1 MEKTEASA
9 TPDLEAPDLPAKQSS
24 VAQRWKQNLSPTH
37 ADLVCLLLTFLTGLC
52 DSSAY
57 NAWSCFLG
65 MQTGTTPAKG
75 GAKPKQPT
83 NFPRNTEE
91 LTIHLYKTGNT
102 IFLGLGASNQPNNKP
117 WGWLKSLVSIASF
130 FFGSMIFSII
140 MRSVGSLRRGTL
152 FVSFFVQTILIIIAV
167 ALIEGDLIPHTSSDA
182 TLTGGPLFLELIPIG
197 LLAFQS
203 AGGMTCSRALGYNEI
218 PTVVLTSVYFDI
230 ASDPK
235 ITDKPTTNVKRN
247 RRVGGVVCLLIGAIV
262 GGWLSR
268 SSGGMQSALWMAAG
282 LKFIAAIG
290 WLFWKAAPAK

>member
-1 MEKTEASA
+1 MEKPEVPA
-9 TPDLEAPDLPAKQSS
+9 PDLEASS
-24 VAQRWKQNLSPTH
+24 PSVPVKHESSISQRWKQNLTPTH
-37 ADLVCLLLTFLTGLC
+37 ADLICLLLCFLTGLC

-65 MQTGTTPAKG
+65 MQTG
-75 GAKPKQPT
+75 
-83 NFPRNTEE
+83 
-91 LTIHLYKTGNT
+91 NT
-102 IFLGLGASNQPNNKP
+102 IFLGLGASNQPNSKP
-117 WGWLKSLVSIASF
+117 WGWLKSLVSILAF
-130 FFGSMIFSII
+130 FFGAMTFSIA
-140 MRSVGSLRRGTL
+140 MRTVGALRRGTL
-152 FVSFFVQTILIIIAV
+152 FVSFLVQTLLIIIAV
-167 ALIEGDLIPHTSSDA
+167 ALIEGDLIPHTSDDA
-182 TLTGGPLFLELIPIG
+182 ALDGGPLFLELIPIA

-235 ITDKPTTNVKRN
+235 LIAKPTTNVKRN
-247 RRVGGVVCLLIGAIV
+247 RRVGGVVALLIGAIV

-282 LKFIAAIG
+282 MKLVAAFG

>member
-1 MEKTEASA
+1 MEKAEQPPA
-9 TPDLEAPDLPAKQSS
+9 PDLEAPNAPAKQST
-24 VAQRWKQNLSPTH
+24 VAQRWKQNLTPTH
-37 ADLVCLLLTFLTGLC
+37 ADFVCLMLTFLTGLC

-65 MQTGTTPAKG
+65 MQTG
-75 GAKPKQPT
+75 
-83 NFPRNTEE
+83 
-91 LTIHLYKTGNT
+91 NT

-117 WGWLKSLVSIASF
+117 WGWLKSFVSIASF
-130 FFGSMIFSII
+130 FFGAMIFSIA
-140 MRSVGSLRRGTL
+140 MRSVGAVRRGTL
-152 FVSFFVQTILIIIAV
+152 FLSFLIQTLLIIVAV
-167 ALIEGDLIPHTSSDA
+167 ALIEADVIPHTSADA
-182 TLTGGPLFLELIPIG
+182 ALDGGVLFLELIPIG

-235 ITDKPTTNVKRN
+235 LVDKPTANAKRN
-247 RRVGGVVCLLIGAIV
+247 RRIGGVVCLLIGAIV

-282 LKFIAAIG
+282 MKFVAAFA

>member
-1 MEKTEASA
+1 MEKASPSSPA
-9 TPDLEAPDLPAKQSS
+9 APDLEASPSPQPAKESTLTR
-24 VAQRWKQNLSPTH
+24 RWKQTLDPTN
-37 ADLVCLLLTFLTGLC
+37 ADLVCLLLCFLTGLC

-65 MQTGTTPAKG
+65 MQTG
-75 GAKPKQPT
+75 
-83 NFPRNTEE
+83 
-91 LTIHLYKTGNT
+91 NT
-102 IFLGLGASNQPNNKP
+102 IFLGLGASNQPASKP

-130 FFGSMIFSII
+130 FSGAMIFSVV
-140 MRSVGSLRRGTL
+140 MRRVGALRRGTL
-152 FVSFFVQTILIIIAV
+152 FLSFLFQTVLIIIAV
-167 ALIEGDLIPHTSSDA
+167 ALIQADLIPHTSTDQA
-182 TLTGGPLFLELIPIG
+182 LDGGPLFLELIPIG

-203 AGGMTCSRALGYNEI
+203 AGGMTCSRSLGYNEI

-247 RRVGGVVCLLIGAIV
+247 RRIGGVVCLLIGAIV

-282 LKFIAAIG
+282 IKFVAAIG
-290 WLFWKAAPAK
+290 WLFWKAAVPK

>member
-1 MEKTEASA
+1 MEKPEA
-9 TPDLEAPDLPAKQSS
+9 PDVPDPDLDLEAPDVPAKQSS
-24 VAQRWKQNLSPTH
+24 VAQRWKQNLSPSH

-65 MQTGTTPAKG
+65 MQTG
-75 GAKPKQPT
+75 
-83 NFPRNTEE
+83 NTV
-91 LTIHLYKTGNT
+91 
-102 IFLGLGASNQPNNKP
+102 FLGLGASNQPNNKP
-117 WGWLKSLVSIASF
+117 WGWLKSLVSITSF
-130 FFGSMIFSII
+130 FFGSMIFSIA

-152 FVSFFVQTILIIIAV
+152 FVSFLVQTILIIIAV
-167 ALIEGDLIPHTSSDA
+167 ALIETDLIPHTSSDA

-247 RRVGGVVCLLIGAIV
+247 RRIGGVVCLLIGAIV

-282 LKFIAAIG
+282 LKFVAAIA